1 MGILTDK
8 KYTMLS
14 FTTAKW
20 VAVYTVAR
28 SEKQVLKRFEMQ
40 GFEAY
45 LPIVEVKR
53 HWSDR
58 IKLVQV
64 PLFNSYVF
72 VKIKKNELI
81 SIRNTQGVVYVVSFK
96 NETAVIPDSEI
107 ESIQRLVAE
116 KQEIFVEE
124 TRQLRKGATVR
135 IVEGPFAGMEGTLVD
150 NCKNGNFAVRIDAIG
165 LSLVTHI
172 DRLMLEID
180 Q

>member
-1 MGILTDK
+1 
-8 KYTMLS
+8 MLS
-14 FTTAKW
+14 ITTAKW
-20 VAVYTVAR
+20 VAIYTQAR
-28 SEKQVLKRFEMQ
+28 SEKMVMKRLEEQ

-72 VKIKKNELI
+72 VRIKKNELI
-81 SIRNTQGVVYVVSFK
+81 HIRNTQGVVRIVSFN
-96 NETAVIPDSEI
+96 NEVATIHDSEI
-107 ESIQRLVAE
+107 ESIRRFVSE

-124 TRQLRKGATVR
+124 TRQLRKGAK
-135 IVEGPFAGMEGTLVD
+135 VEIIDGPFTGMKGILVD

-165 LSLVTHI
+165 VSLVTHI
-172 DRLMLEID
+172 DRLMLKVRPEK
-180 Q
+180 